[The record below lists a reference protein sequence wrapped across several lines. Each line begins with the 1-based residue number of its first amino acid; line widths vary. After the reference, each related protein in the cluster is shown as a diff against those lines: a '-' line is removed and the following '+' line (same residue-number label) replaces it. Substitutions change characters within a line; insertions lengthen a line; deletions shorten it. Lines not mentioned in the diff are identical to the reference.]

1 MEKVY
6 LKLNEYFAGNIKLS
20 YKSVSELMI
29 ITNEDKVYKIMK
41 NDLVLIALNIN
52 EFESIIESS
61 LVPELCG
68 KRIIDFSSGTAY
80 VMALTIDG
88 KIYCWGNN
96 SSGQLG
102 NGLQDDPFD
111 YDLNFQVSNIL
122 GQTLSQNIQK
132 KFKPVL
138 NEYLVHEL
146 IVQISC
152 GHLRALALTR
162 NGDVYAWGYNEFG
175 VIGIGSDIKFQLIP
189 IKLSGFSGKKVI
201 LISSGFEHS
210 LALTLEGHVFSWGRN
225 ESGQLGISKSVDFI
239 NAPKLIKLPKVSIRK
254 ISCGSSHSLLLSS
267 DGDIYAFGKNDYG
280 QIGNGCLRNQLFPAK
295 IDCETKFGDIYAH
308 FGFSFSIACSVNYI
322 YYIFGKFGNGFLE
335 TPVVSSYQ
343 SFNEINM
350 NLAKISFKP
359 MLRAIHALKSF
370 DSEGL
375 YDEFFESLGEP
386 IGSGSYG
393 TVVKAK
399 LIRSDSIYAVKKMRS
414 IENLENDF
422 IEEFKKTSIIRHLNS
437 ELVVKYF
444 NAWPEYENNRL
455 SFYLQMEL
463 CDTTLEEI
471 IDAFENDTILKKNET
486 ETLTPIGYYVMS
498 QLFIEILEGV
508 NFLHKQTPP
517 IIHRDLK
524 PANILLKRSQN
535 NRYIKIADFGLITI
549 HEFTEKL
556 HDEDVGATKFMAP
569 EVVSGREYDTKADI
583 YSTGILMQ
591 HMFDM
596 FDTEK

>member
-1 MEKVY
+1 
-6 LKLNEYFAGNIKLS
+6 
-20 YKSVSELMI
+20 
-29 ITNEDKVYKIMK
+29 MK
-41 NDLVLIALNIN
+41 NDLVLIVLNIN

-68 KRIIDFSSGTAY
+68 KRIVDFSNGTAY

-96 SSGQLG
+96 SRGQLG
-102 NGLQDDPFD
+102 NGLKDDWLD
-111 YDLNFQVSNIL
+111 YDLNFHVSNIL
-122 GQTLSQNIQK
+122 GQTLSQNVQK

-138 NEYLVHEL
+138 NEYLLHEF

-152 GHLRALALTR
+152 GPVNTLALTQ
-162 NGDVYAWGYNEFG
+162 NGDVYTWGYNKFG
-175 VIGIGSDIKFQLIP
+175 RIDNESDIKCQLIP
-189 IKLSGFSGKKVI
+189 IKLSDFSGEKVI

-210 LALTLEGHVFSWGRN
+210 LALTLEGHVFSWGCN
-225 ESGQLGISKSVDFI
+225 EFGQLGISKSVDFI
-239 NAPKLIKLPKVSIRK
+239 YAPTLIKLPKVSIRK
-254 ISCGSSHSLLLSS
+254 ISCGSYHSLLLSS
-267 DGDIYAFGKNDYG
+267 DGDIYAFGKNDCG
-280 QIGNGCLRNQLFPAK
+280 QIGNGCFEKQIVPAK
-295 IDCETKFGDIYAH
+295 INCEAKFVDIYAH
-308 FGFSFSIACSVNYI
+308 YGFSFSIAWSVNYT
-322 YYIFGKFGNGFLE
+322 YYIFGKFGNEIIE
-335 TPVVSSYQ
+335 TPAVSNYQ
-343 SFNEINM
+343 SFNEINV
-350 NLAKISFKP
+350 NLAKLSFKP
-359 MLRAIHALKSF
+359 MLGVIHALKNF

-399 LIRSDSIYAVKKMRS
+399 LIHSGSIYAVKKMRGIQS
-414 IENLENDF
+414 LENDF
-422 IEEFKKTSIIRHLNS
+422 IEEFKKTSIIRHLNC

-463 CDTTLEEI
+463 CDITLEDI
-471 IDAFENDTILKKNET
+471 IDALENDAILKNNET
-486 ETLTPIGYYVMS
+486 ETLTPIGYYVMC

-535 NRYIKIADFGLITI
+535 NKFVKIADFGLITI

-556 HDEDVGATKFMAP
+556 HDEDVGGTKFMAP

-596 FDTEK
+596 FYTEK